1 MGEFMYKKLSIL
13 LAMLFAVPA
22 MAGEFSNVQDASES
36 GTFELE
42 HEVTRE
48 SYFKTIVATSLIV
61 DEGRTK
67 LGRII
72 VRNNTRDGYKVSISS
87 AEGGALVPAST
98 DDGEENILY
107 DLSLSKSGD
116 VGEGMNLITSIT
128 TTALNLGPVDFLYT
142 AFDAGSGEAVSSPTD
157 VSFDLNVVI
166 TDDSNVMEM
175 AGSYSDTL
183 TVTYTDL

>member
-1 MGEFMYKKLSIL
+1 MYKQLSML
-13 LAMLFAVPA
+13 LALLFVTPV
-22 MAGEFSNVQDASES
+22 MGVEFDNVQDSAVS

-42 HEVTRE
+42 HSVTRK
-48 SYFKTIVATSLIV
+48 SYFKTIVATSLIEN
-61 DEGRTK
+61 EGRTK

-87 AEGGALVPAST
+87 AEGGALVPDST
-98 DDGEENILY
+98 ADGEENILY
-107 DLSLSKSGD
+107 DISLAKSGD
-116 VGEGMNLITSIT
+116 IGDGMNLITSIT
-128 TTALNLGPVDFLYT
+128 TTALNAGPVDFLYT
-142 AFDAGSGEAVSSPTD
+142 AFEAGSGEAVSSPTD

-166 TDDSNVMEM
+166 TDDSNIMEM